1 MGLRRTFTTLAI
13 LSIVF
18 VALASPVRAET
29 LTLEQCIDI
38 ALQNN
43 GSADYGLLSA
53 REGYHSAKQDVWSA
67 WGNILPNLNN
77 STNYSHTRWKSEGG
91 SFIDPTTGDV
101 LTSEGG
107 AQTSTSWSTSFSLS
121 QTFFN
126 GGANWYRVAQA
137 YHNRTFSQESMRRR
151 EDEVIYGVNQR
162 YFGLLKA
169 KKLVEVQEAS
179 VKRSQEFLK
188 TIESKYELG
197 SASLSEVLKARVQLG
212 SDQLEL
218 LNRKNNVEV
227 AKADMNKLLSRDVD
241 ADVDVADVGDKNLT
255 VPTYEEA
262 SQMALQES
270 PQMLSQRAS
279 LRSAKDDLGI
289 ARATLFPSFEW
300 SIRRSY
306 YPPSRSELLKFRD
319 LDGRWSIGGTFSIPI
334 FNGFNRKTSISNARV
349 GLKYAKEGL
358 DQQEK
363 SVLAGVKFAHLAV
376 KLAAETRDLAQQTE
390 ASAQEDFNLAQEKY
404 NLGAA
409 TILDLL
415 DAQASLTKAQNDNV
429 NAQFDYYVAVAALDL
444 TTGNRR

>member
-1 MGLRRTFTTLAI
+1 MGLRRTFTTLVVLTGVLI
-13 LSIVF
+13 G
-18 VALASPVRAET
+18 LAAPAGAET
-29 LTLEQCIDI
+29 LTLDQCIDI
-38 ALQNN
+38 ALNN
-43 GSADYGLLSA
+43 DGSADYGLLGA
-53 REGYHSAKQDVWSA
+53 REGYHQARQGVWSA
-67 WGNILPNLNN
+67 WGDILPSLNN

-121 QTFFN
+121 QTFFD
-126 GGANWYRVAQA
+126 GGANWYRVAQS
-137 YHNRTFSQESMRRR
+137 YHNRAFSQENMRRR
-151 EDEVIYGVNQR
+151 EDEVIYGVNQK
-162 YFGLLKA
+162 YYGLLKA

-227 AKADMNKLLSRDVD
+227 AKADLNKLLGRNVD
-241 ADVDVADVGDKNLT
+241 GDVDVADVGDLQMT
-255 VPTYEEA
+255 VPTYDEA
-262 SQMALQES
+262 SNIALQES
-270 PQMLSQRAS
+270 PQLQSQRAS

-289 ARATLFPSFEW
+289 ARATLFPSFRW
-300 SIRRSY
+300 SITRSY
-306 YPPSRSELLKFRD
+306 NPPSRDKLLKFRD
-319 LDGRWSIGGTFSIPI
+319 IDGRWSISGSFSIPI

-349 GLKYAKEGL
+349 GLKYAREGL
-358 DQQEK
+358 DQTEK
-363 SVLAGVKFAHLAV
+363 AVLASVKVAHLAV
-376 KLAAETRDLAQQTE
+376 TLAAQTRDLAVQTE

-415 DAQASLTKAQNDNV
+415 DAQASLTKAQNDSV
-429 NAQFDYYVAVAALDL
+429 NAQFDYYVSVAALDL
-444 TTGNRR
+444 TTGQRR